1 MALRHSVLIVTHP
14 GGVEFHLDHRVDP
27 RHGHHRV
34 VDEAGLVAWIA
45 DAGDAHPLFR
55 IAADA
60 RVSAGAMVGTQP
72 VAATPREPI
81 DPRPWRAPAPAT
93 SSMTG
98 GPMGLGGRVRC
109 PDLDRVTLSGRL
121 VADPEL
127 KYLPSGT
134 AVTNLRLA
142 SNRSFTSNGERRDEA
157 LFVDVEV
164 YGKPGEALAQH
175 KAKGDFLLVDGR
187 LRQHLGARPAPRD
200 SPSWPTRSASARTRR
215 APVARPRGGR
225 GEGRPAVLSAA
236 CRSRPGPAGRMRS

>member
-1 MALRHSVLIVTHP
+1 MS
-14 GGVEFHLDHRVDP
+14 D
-27 RHGHHRV
+27 
-34 VDEAGLVAWIA
+34 
-45 DAGDAHPLFR
+45 
-55 IAADA
+55 
-60 RVSAGAMVGTQP
+60 
-72 VAATPREPI
+72 
-81 DPRPWRAPAPAT
+81 
-93 SSMTG
+93 
-98 GPMGLGGRVRC
+98 LG
-109 PDLDRVTLSGRL
+109 RVTLSGRL

-164 YGKPGEALAQH
+164 YGKPGEALAQR

-187 LRQHLGARPAPRD
+187 LRQHAWERGQRLA
-200 SPSWPTRSASARTRR
+200 TRR
-215 APVARPRGGR
+215 RGRPGQLRPEHERRRQPRGGR